1 MATHEV
7 STWAEFVSAI
17 TSAANGDIVKLIA
30 DIDCNRVIPEGV
42 ASSIIPNATQSLTI
56 DGSYQE
62 GNVTKNHV
70 IRNLRTS
77 VSSPQAIFKW
87 HFENSST
94 TKTFNIKNI
103 DFINLILDAPLI
115 AHYTNGSG
123 TNQTVIRN
131 CRFTG
136 KRTDYLYSP
145 TLNNTGYQY
154 IYFYS
159 CYFNIP
165 YYGTSYTKSP
175 LCAFDDDS
183 YHPIRSYAHYCRFKE
198 TYTRTWT
205 PSTTT
210 EVVCCSVSNTWL
222 NGCRVEGTIVNG
234 YSVYFHKSYIVN
246 NLGTPSMQN
255 VYDVDFKL
263 TDNNSE
269 NVVIQAL
276 KGVVKIPVRKYSD
289 DTPYGVGSYST
300 GVIPATESQ
309 MQDTDW
315 LIQHN
320 FDVVPSDA

>member
-1 MATHEV
+1 MATIEV
-7 STWAEFVSAI
+7 STWAQLVSAI
-17 TSAANGDIVKLIA
+17 TNSAANNDTIKLIA
-30 DIDCNRVIPEGV
+30 DINCNDEIPEGV
-42 ASSIIPNATQSLTI
+42 ASSIIPNATQGLTI

-70 IRNLRTS
+70 IINLRTS
-77 VSSPQAIFKW
+77 VLSPQAIFKW
-87 HFENSST
+87 KFELSST

-115 AHYTNGSG
+115 AHQQCSSG

-136 KRTDYLYSP
+136 RRTDYLYSP
-145 TLNNTGYQY
+145 TSNNQGSQRA
-154 IYFYS
+154 YFYS

-175 LCAFDDDS
+175 LCAFNSDT
-183 YHPIRSYAHYCRFKE
+183 PTIRTYAHYCRFKE
-198 TYTRTWT
+198 TYTGTWSPT
-205 PSTTT
+205 TTT
-210 EVVCCSVSNTWL
+210 EAVCCGVSNTWI

-234 YSVYFHKSYIVN
+234 YSVYFHLTAVK
-246 NLGTPSMQN
+246 NLDTPAMQN

-263 TDNNSE
+263 TSNDSE

-289 DTPYGVGSYST
+289 NTPYDVSSYST

-320 FDVVPSDA
+320 FDVVPSNT